1 MNVYLTST
9 PEFPTDT
16 LNEVALILGKITGE
30 LEFILENPMTEQQVQ
45 LFNPNL
51 AEIELIEGI
60 SFNELFGLCGA
71 YRAIKEIPADA
82 YVVLITSIEN
92 SRNWF
97 SAFNGRNIFVHGVD
111 WEYYTQRDAKFG
123 IAYQVLENIFQ
134 SFIELDIEDYVDIYA
149 CHTDITRPYI
159 CCIINTDSSDTIH
172 RYICMPYRHY

>member
-71 YRAIKEIPADA
+71 Y
-82 YVVLITSIEN
+82 
-92 SRNWF
+92 W
-97 SAFNGRNIFVHGVD
+97 
-111 WEYYTQRDAKFG
+111 
-123 IAYQVLENIFQ
+123 
-134 SFIELDIEDYVDIYA
+134 IYP
-149 CHTDITRPYI
+149 DKQDGKLSYNK
-159 CCIINTDSSDTIH
+159 CINLL
-172 RYICMPYRHY
+172 

>member
-134 SFIELDIEDYVDIYA
+134 SFIELDIEVLQ
-149 CHTDITRPYI
+149 
-159 CCIINTDSSDTIH
+159 
-172 RYICMPYRHY
+172 